1 MEKYQF
7 DYITERITGKQE
19 WLVDVP
25 VLILFFNRPDQLEKV
40 FDSVCK
46 AKPSTLLLYQD
57 GAREQRNDDV
67 KNVEACRRIVESVDW
82 NCTVYRMYQN
92 KNYGCD
98 PSGYMSRKWAFSIC
112 ERCIV
117 LEDDVVPSVA
127 FFSFCKE
134 LLDRYQDDKRIYRI
148 SGQNIL
154 GEYQPYDGDYFFT
167 KGGSIWGWATWKRVF
182 DEWDPTY
189 AFLNDEKTVQCLIY
203 TYQNS
208 GNPIDRFINKCKW
221 HRDSGK
227 EYFES
232 IYSSTR
238 FLGTGLTIVPCKNLV
253 SNIGIS
259 AESTHNATDIRLLT
273 KQGQKAFNAVTYEL
287 EFPLKHPRY
296 ILEDKRYEDLQ
307 SKFMGW
313 KKNLFQ
319 KATVKIEEEI
329 RKILY
334 SKK

>member
-7 DYITERITGKQE
+7 DYSTEEITVKQE

-25 VLILFFNRPDQLEKV
+25 VLIQFFNRPEQLKKV
-40 FDSVCK
+40 FSSVCK

-57 GAREQRNDDV
+57 GAREHRNDDV
-67 KNVEACRRIVESVDW
+67 KNVEACRKIVESVDW
-82 NCTVYRMYQN
+82 NCTVYRMYQE

-112 ERCIV
+112 DRCIV
-117 LEDDVVPSVA
+117 LEDDVVSSVS

-154 GEYQPYDGDYFFT
+154 GEYQPYAGDYFFT

-182 DEWDPTY
+182 DEWDPAY
-189 AFLNDEKTVQCLIY
+189 AFLDDQKTVECLAY
-203 TYQNS
+203 TYQRS
-208 GNPIDRFINKCKW
+208 GNPIERFINKCRR

-232 IYSSTR
+232 IYSSAR
-238 FLGTGLTIVPCKNLV
+238 FLGTGLTIVPCKNLI

-273 KQGQKAFNAVTYEL
+273 KQGQRSFNAPTYEL
-287 EFPLKHPRY
+287 EFPLKHPKF

-307 SKFMGW
+307 SQFMGW
-313 KKNLFQ
+313 KKNGFQ
-319 KATVKIEEEI
+319 KVAVKIEEEI

-334 SKK
+334 SRK